1 MKKLLALLIVAA
13 IFLSGIASVSAS
25 RTVRVYV
32 KPGSEKIV
40 EKLGGKILH
49 KFDDVVSVE
58 IPEFQKPLLK
68 LIGAY
73 EEDVPVFRIL
83 GDCDYPWG
91 IYRINADKA
100 WETTKGSGSKIAIL
114 DTGIAT
120 NSQEFSGRIKLC
132 VSFVGT
138 VDCEDDNGHGTHVAG
153 TAASSNYGVAPEAE
167 IYAIKVCDSQGYCYD
182 DAIRQGIIAARK
194 GPDGT
199 IGTEDDATVISMSF
213 GGDSGLSRNTYK
225 ELQNAY
231 NQGIVLVAAAG
242 NDGPYA
248 NSIDY
253 PAAYAEVISVA
264 ALDSSDN
271 VPYWSSR
278 GSSSST
284 CKSNPAS
291 SKCLEVAAPG
301 VNILS
306 VTPSGKECWSGTSMA
321 TPHVSGTVALIK
333 SKNRSLSPIQVRQ
346 ILWNTAYDIQ
356 AGHGYYTANG
366 YDIATGKGL
375 IQADKAVSI
384 A

>member
-1 MKKLLALLIVAA
+1 MK
-13 IFLSGIASVSAS
+13 GW
-25 RTVRVYV
+25 
-32 KPGSEKIV
+32 
-40 EKLGGKILH
+40 GKILH
-49 KFDDVVSVE
+49 KFDDVISAE
-58 IPEFQKPLLK
+58 IPEAQKPLLK
-68 LIGAY
+68 LIGIY

-100 WETTKGSGSKIAIL
+100 WEITKGSGSKIAIL

-120 NSQEFSGRIKLC
+120 NSEEFSGRIKLC
-132 VSFVGT
+132 LSFVGT
-138 VDCEDDNGHGTHVAG
+138 ANCEDDHGHGTHVAG
-153 TAASSNYGVAPEAE
+153 TAAGSNYGVAPEAE
-167 IYAIKVCDSQGYCYD
+167 IYAIKVCDYQGYCYD
-182 DAIRQGIIAARK
+182 DAIRQGIIAARS
-194 GPDGT
+194 GPDGI

-213 GGDSGLSRNTYK
+213 GGNSGLSRKTYR

-231 NQGIVLVAAAG
+231 KQGIILVAAAG
-242 NDGPYA
+242 NDGPYPS
-248 NSIDY
+248 SIDY
-253 PAAYAEVISVA
+253 PAAYPEVISVA

-284 CKSNPAS
+284 CKKNPAS

-306 VTPSGKECWSGTSMA
+306 TLPGGTGCWSGTSMA

-333 SKNRSLSPIQVRQ
+333 SKNKTLSPIQVRQ
-346 ILWNTAYDIQ
+346 ILWNTAYDIP
-356 AGHGYYTANG
+356 AGYGYYTANG

-375 IQADKAVSI
+375 IQADKAVNV